1 MIDAV
6 TIAMAGFVP
15 NDGGK
20 YWADIVEE
28 DEAALPLRSTPEGVE
43 AALPLRSTPEGV
55 EAPYIPMY
63 IKYVDIAT
71 MTYAYTKTVVIPGI
85 GVFSKNPYSGKSDNL
100 SSLIA
105 AMYIN

>member
-28 DEAALPLRSTPEGVE
+28 DE
-43 AALPLRSTPEGV
+43 GV
-55 EAPYIPMY
+55 EAPYELRGEATRCVASYIPMY

>member
-6 TIAMAGFVP
+6 TSARAGFGP

-28 DEAALPLRSTPEGVE
+28 DE

-105 AMYIN
+105 ANCGYVY

>member
-28 DEAALPLRSTPEGVE
+28 DEGVE
-43 AALPLRSTPEGV
+43 AA
-55 EAPYIPMY
+55 YIPMY

-71 MTYAYTKTVVIPGI
+71 MTYSYTKTVVIPGI
-85 GVFSKNPYSGKSDNL
+85 GVFSKNPYSGKSDNV
-100 SSLIA
+100 SSLFA